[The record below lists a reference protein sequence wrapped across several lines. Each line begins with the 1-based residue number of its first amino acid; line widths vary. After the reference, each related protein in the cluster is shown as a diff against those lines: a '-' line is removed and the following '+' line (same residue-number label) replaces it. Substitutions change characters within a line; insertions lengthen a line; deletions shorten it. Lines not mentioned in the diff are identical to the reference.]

1 MTICRGEAVM
11 RLKIRRPEK
20 STDKT
25 CSVCQGHKNLLEFYD
40 IDDDT
45 LCFCLCNDCIEAL
58 HKACVDSFIFEEP
71 KKVKITPKM
80 ACVDTDS
87 ESFKAGYREGYR
99 DGFKDNYEL
108 KD

>member
-1 MTICRGEAVM
+1 M

-20 STDKT
+20 STDKI
-25 CSVCQGHKNLLEFYD
+25 CSVCRVHKNLLEFYD

-80 ACVDTDS
+80 ACIDTDS

-99 DGFKDNYEL
+99 DGFRDNYEL